1 MRSQIV
7 TLTAGSASLELCPS
21 IGGAIAALSY
31 KGIPLLRPISDADL
45 AAGNVRA
52 MASYPLIPY
61 SNRLKNGIFEFA
73 GETHRLALNFGDHPH
88 SIHGNAWQS
97 IWRIEREEKD
107 RAILSLNH
115 KPDTEDKKAAWPFAY
130 ESRQEFNLRANAVEI
145 RLWLSNAD
153 NRPMPAGLG
162 IHPFFPKTQTTHL
175 FFDASEVWETDDT
188 VLPIRRISVPQ
199 GWKFS
204 KQRAIEDLKVDNVF
218 TGWKGVAR
226 LTWPSHNLALTM
238 TADPIF
244 SHLVVFTT
252 PSRDSIAIEPV
263 SHDTDAFNQ
272 LSAGD
277 NTTGAIVLRPGE
289 ALEGRVLFTWEKI

>member
-7 TLTAGSASLELCPS
+7 TLTAGSASLELCPA

-31 KGIPLLRPISDADL
+31 DGIPLLRPISKADL

-61 SNRLKNGIFEFA
+61 SNRIKNGIFEFA

-97 IWRIEREEKD
+97 AWSIERAEKFF
-107 RAILSLNH
+107 AILSLH
-115 KPDTEDKKAAWPFAY
+115 YHPDTETKKVAWPFAY
-130 ESRQEFNLRANAVEI
+130 EARQEFNLRENALDI
-145 RLWLSNAD
+145 HLWLRNAD
-153 NRPMPAGLG
+153 DRPMPAGLG
-162 IHPFFPKTQTTHL
+162 IHPFFPKTQVTHF

-188 VLPIRRISVPQ
+188 VMPIRKISVPHE
-199 GWKFS
+199 WKFS
-204 KQRAIEDLKVDNVF
+204 KEHAVGDLKVDNVF

-238 TADPIF
+238 TADPILNR
-244 SHLVVFTT
+244 LVVFTT

-272 LSAGD
+272 LSAG
-277 NTTGAIVLRPGE
+277 NEGTGAVILRPGE
-289 ALEGRVLFTWEKI
+289 TLEGRVLFTWEKT